1 MRFIDLL
8 RMSISNLWRRKLR
21 TFLTV
26 LGVIIGTAS
35 IVVMIS
41 LGLGLTRSTMEQIEK
56 SGGLTTIT
64 VREGSGVVMS
74 SGGGVMVEATSSS
87 GKKDEMAGKL
97 TDAVAEEFKKIPHV
111 KVVSP
116 VLNLYPYLKVGAYEG
131 SVGIKGMTAEALEGM
146 NIPLSEGA
154 TLPTDPENLEFLFG
168 NQVITNFTNGRTNQS
183 YWETGELPKIDL
195 AKDPIFFIMDSEAYW
210 NSKYG
215 GTDENG
221 NAVVPPK
228 KYMYPST
235 GLIAGGIE
243 EYNEFSWEAYC
254 NIDAL
259 KTQLKK
265 IFKNRPIPNQ
275 PTRSNGKPY
284 KEWFY
289 EEMYVSVDEMENVK
303 EVLKT
308 INDMGYSG
316 YSNAEW
322 VEQMQSQYAMV
333 QAVLGGI
340 GAVSLFVAAIGI
352 ANTMMMSIYER
363 TKEIG
368 IMKVLG
374 CTLGRIRD
382 LFLMEAGFI
391 GLAGGVIG
399 LILSYGISAL
409 INTLLADSY
418 YTNISYIPV
427 WLSGAALVFAV
438 LIGMLAGLMPAMRA
452 MKLSALSAL
461 RNE

>member
-8 RMSISNLWRRKLR
+8 RMSVSNLWRRKLR

-41 LGLGLTRSTMEQIEK
+41 LGLGLTKSTMEQIEQ

-64 VREGSGVVMS
+64 VNEGYGMANSDG
-74 SGGGVMVEATSSS
+74 TQT
-87 GKKDEMAGKL
+87 DENAGKI
-97 TDAVAEEFKKIPHV
+97 TDSTAEAIMQIEHVEVA
-111 KVVSP
+111 SP
-116 VLNLYPYLKVGAYEG
+116 VLTLNPIVKAGMYEG
-131 SVGIKGMTAEALEGM
+131 NLSVRGMTAEALVAM
-146 NIPLSEGA
+146 DIPLTEGS
-154 TLPTDPENLEFLFG
+154 TLPLDPNNLEFLYG
-168 NQVITNFTNGRTNQS
+168 NQVITDFYNAKTGS
-183 YWETGELPKIDL
+183 YEYWEKGVLPDIDL
-195 AKDPIFFIMDSEAYW
+195 RNDPLFFIMDSDAYW
-210 NSKYG
+210 NAKYG
-215 GTDENG
+215 GIDENG
-221 NAVVPPK
+221 NPYPQPK
-228 KYMYPST
+228 KYMYESVGT
-235 GLIAGGIE
+235 IAGGAE
-243 EYNEFSWEAYC
+243 EYNEFSWNTYC

-265 IFKNRPIPNQ
+265 IFKNSPIPNQ

-289 EEMYVSVDEMENVK
+289 NEMFVKVDKMENVA
-303 EVLKT
+303 EVQQQ
-308 INDMGYSG
+308 IVDMGYYA

-322 VEQMQSQYAMV
+322 VEQMEGQYAMV

-374 CTLGRIRD
+374 CSLGRIRD
-382 LFLMEAGFI
+382 LFLLEAGFI

-399 LILSYGISAL
+399 LLLSYGISAV
-409 INTLLADSY
+409 INLLLSDSY
-418 YTNISYIPV
+418 YSSLSYIPL
-427 WLSGAALVFAV
+427 WLAVVALVFAV
-438 LIGMLAGLMPAMRA
+438 LIGMLAGLMPALRA

>member
-1 MRFIDLL
+1 MRLIDLL
-8 RMSISNLWRRKLR
+8 RMSVSNLWRRKLR

-41 LGLGLTRSTMEQIEK
+41 LGLGLTKSTMDQIEQ

-64 VREGSGVVMS
+64 VREGGGYGSG
-74 SGGGVMVEATSSS
+74 MVAVD
-87 GKKDEMAGKL
+87 KDTAADEDAGKI
-97 TDAVAEEFKKIPHV
+97 TDSTAQEIMNIEHV
-111 KVVSP
+111 VIASP
-116 VLNLYPYLKVGAYEG
+116 VLTLYPILKFGPYEANVSIRALSSDALKAMDIPLAEG
-131 SVGIKGMTAEALEGM
+131 SAL
-146 NIPLSEGA
+146 PLDE
-154 TLPTDPENLEFLFG
+154 ENLQFLYG
-168 NQVITNFTNGRTNQS
+168 NQIITNFYNVRTNEY
-183 YWETGELPKIDL
+183 YWDTGELPDIDL
-195 AKDPIFFIMDSEAYW
+195 AKDPIFYIMDSDAYW
-210 NSKYG
+210 NAKYG
-215 GTDENG
+215 GTDANG
-221 NAVVPPK
+221 NPVEQPK
-228 KYMYPST
+228 KYMYEST
-235 GLIAGGIE
+235 GLVAGTAE
-243 EYNEFSWEAYC
+243 EYNEFSWEVFC
-254 NIDAL
+254 NIEAL

-284 KEWFY
+284 KEWY
-289 EEMYVSVDEMENVK
+289 YQEMFVKVDEMENVAD
-303 EVLKT
+303 VQQQ
-308 INDMGYSG
+308 IVDMGYYA

-322 VEQMQSQYAMV
+322 VEQMEDQYAMV

-374 CTLGRIRD
+374 CSLGRIRD

-391 GLAGGVIG
+391 GLAGGAIG
-399 LILSYGISAL
+399 LAVSYGISAI
-409 INTLLADSY
+409 INAVVGLDSGYSTL
-418 YTNISYIPV
+418 SYIPM
-427 WLSGAALVFAV
+427 WLAVVALVFAV
-438 LIGMLAGLMPAMRA
+438 IIGMLAGLLPALRA

>member
-1 MRFIDLL
+1 MKMIDLL
-8 RMSISNLWRRKLR
+8 GMSISNLWRRKLR

-41 LGLGLTRSTMEQIEK
+41 LGLGLSKSTMDQIEQ

-64 VREGSGVVMS
+64 VQE
-74 SGGGVMVEATSSS
+74 GGGMMGGNVEGEQNS
-87 GKKDEMAGKL
+87 DPNAGKI
-97 TDAVAEEFKKIPHV
+97 TDDTAGKIMGIPHV
-111 KVVSP
+111 EIASP
-116 VLNLYPYLKVGAYEG
+116 VLNANAIVKVGIYEG
-131 SVGIKGMTAEALEGM
+131 NLSIKGMSAEALKAM
-146 NIPLSEGA
+146 DIPLENGSH
-154 TLPTDPENLEFLFG
+154 LPEDSDSLELLYG
-168 NQVITNFTNGRTNQS
+168 NQVITDFYNSKTGAYE
-183 YWETGELPKIDL
+183 YWEKGVLPEIDL
-195 AKDPIFFIMDSEAYW
+195 KNGSVFVILDTDAYW
-210 NSKYG
+210 NFKYG

-221 NAVVPPK
+221 NPVEAPK
-228 KYMYPST
+228 KYMFQAA
-235 GLIAGGIE
+235 GMVAGGVE
-243 EYNEFSWEAYC
+243 ESNEFSWFTYC

-265 IFKNRPIPNQ
+265 TFKNRAIPNQ
-275 PTRSNGKPY
+275 PVRGNGKPY

-289 EEMYVSVDEMENVK
+289 NEMYVKVDKMENVK
-303 EVLKT
+303 EVQKQ
-308 INDMGYSG
+308 IVDMGYYA

-322 VEQMQSQYAMV
+322 VEQMEGQYSMV

-374 CTLGRIRD
+374 CSLGKIRD
-382 LFLMEAGFI
+382 LFLAEAGLI
-391 GLAGGVIG
+391 GLSGGLLG
-399 LILSYGISAL
+399 LLLSYGISML
-409 INTLLADSY
+409 INQMVTDSY
-418 YTNISYIPV
+418 YTTLSYIPL
-427 WLSGAALVFAV
+427 WLSGAALVFSV
-438 LIGMLAGLMPAMRA
+438 LIGMLAGLLPALRA

>member
-41 LGLGLTRSTMEQIEK
+41 LGLGLTKSTMDQIEQ
-56 SGGLTTIT
+56 SGGLTTINVSPGNGMVT
-64 VREGSGVVMS
+64 GESS
-74 SGGGVMVEATSSS
+74 LSGG
-87 GKKDEMAGKL
+87 KDENAGKI
-97 TDAVAEEFKKIPHV
+97 TDSTAADIMEIPHV
-111 KVVSP
+111 EVASP
-116 VLNLYPYLKVGAYEG
+116 VLTINPILKAGAYEG
-131 SVGIKGMTAEALEGM
+131 NITLYGMTPEALEAM
-146 NIPLSEGA
+146 DIPLAEGS
-154 TLPTDPENLEFLFG
+154 TLPTNPEQLEFLFG
-168 NQVITNFTNGRTNQS
+168 NQVLADFYNSRTGVYE
-183 YWETGELPKIDL
+183 YWEKGELPNVDL
-195 AKDPIFFIMDSEAYW
+195 VNDPVFCIMDSNAYW
-210 NSKYG
+210 EAKYG
-215 GTDENG
+215 AMDENG
-221 NAVVPPK
+221 NSIPQPK
-228 KYMYPST
+228 KYLYGST
-235 GLIAGGIE
+235 GMIAGSME
-243 EYNEFSWEAYC
+243 EYHEYSWNVYC

-265 IFKNRPIPNQ
+265 IFKNTAIPNQ

-289 EEMYVSVDEMENVK
+289 NEMFVKVDEMENVADVQK
-303 EVLKT
+303 QIV
-308 INDMGYSG
+308 DMGYYA

-322 VEQMQSQYAMV
+322 VQQMEGQYAMV

-374 CTLGRIRD
+374 CSLGRIRD
-382 LFLMEAGFI
+382 LFLLEAGFI
-391 GLAGGVIG
+391 GLSGGMIG
-399 LILSYGISAL
+399 LVLSYGISAI
-409 INTLLADSY
+409 INTLLTDSY
-418 YTNISYIPV
+418 YTTLSYIPL
-427 WLSGAALVFAV
+427 WLSVVALVFAV
-438 LIGMLAGLMPAMRA
+438 IIGMLAGLLPALRA

>member
-8 RMSISNLWRRKLR
+8 RMSVSNLWRRKLR

-41 LGLGLTRSTMEQIEK
+41 LGLGLSKSTMEQIEQ
-56 SGGLTTIT
+56 SGGLTAIT
-64 VREGSGVVMS
+64 VYEGNGMSS
-74 SGGGVMVEATSSS
+74 SGGM
-87 GKKDEMAGKL
+87 
-97 TDAVAEEFKKIPHV
+97 AVAESSSDENAGKITDSTAEEIGAIPHV
-111 KVVSP
+111 VVASP
-116 VLNLYPYLKVGAYEG
+116 VLTLNPILKVGAYEG
-131 SVGIKGMTAEALEGM
+131 NISVRAMTTEALEALD
-146 NIPLSEGA
+146 IPLSEGSH
-154 TLPTDPENLEFLFG
+154 LPTDPDNLEFLYG
-168 NQVITNFTNGRTNQS
+168 NQVLSDFYNAKTGVYE
-183 YWETGELPKIDL
+183 YWETGELPDIDL
-195 AKDPIFFIMDSEAYW
+195 MNDPIFFIMDSEAYW

-221 NAVVPPK
+221 NTVAQPK
-228 KYMYPST
+228 KYMYET
-235 GLIAGGIE
+235 AGIVAGGPE
-243 EYNEFSWEAYC
+243 DYMEFSWYAYC

-259 KTQLKK
+259 KTHLKK
-265 IFKNRPIPNQ
+265 IFKNGVIPNQ

-289 EEMYVSVDEMENVK
+289 NEMYVKVDEMENVAA
-303 EVLKT
+303 VQQA
-308 INDMGYSG
+308 IVDMGYYA

-322 VEQMQSQYAMV
+322 VEQMQEQYAMA

-374 CTLGRIRD
+374 CSLGRIRD

-391 GLAGGVIG
+391 GLSGGGIG
-399 LILSYGISAL
+399 LLLSYGISVL
-409 INTLLADSY
+409 INNLLADSY
-418 YTNISYIPV
+418 YSSISYIPI
-427 WLSGAALVFAV
+427 WLSAAALVFAV
-438 LIGMLAGLMPAMRA
+438 LIGMLAGLMPALRA

>member
-8 RMSISNLWRRKLR
+8 RMSAANLWRRKLR

-41 LGLGLTRSTMEQIEK
+41 LGLGLSKSTMEQYEQ

-64 VREGSGVVMS
+64 VYEGM
-74 SGGGVMVEATSSS
+74 TSETDQS
-87 GKKDEMAGKL
+87 AGKL
-97 TDAVAEEFKKIPHV
+97 TDNTVEEIQNIPHV
-111 KVVSP
+111 EIVSP
-116 VLNLYPYLKVGAYEG
+116 VLSMTPIVKAGVYECYL
-131 SVGIKGMTAEALEGM
+131 SVRAMSIEALEKM
-146 NIPLSEGA
+146 DIPLSEGSS
-154 TLPTDPENLEFLFG
+154 LPTDPDSLEFLYG
-168 NQVITNFTNGRTNQS
+168 NQVIMDFYNAKTNEYFYG
-183 YWETGELPKIDL
+183 TGETADIDL
-195 AKDPIFFIMDSEAYW
+195 ANDPLFFIMDTDAYW
-210 NSKYG
+210 NSQYG
-215 GTDENG
+215 GTDEEG
-221 NAVVPPK
+221 NPIKQPK
-228 KYMYPST
+228 KYMYPSS
-235 GLIAGGIE
+235 GIVAGSSE
-243 EYNEFSWEAYC
+243 EYNEYSWYAYC

-265 IFKNRPIPNQ
+265 IFKNSAIPGQ
-275 PTRSNGKPY
+275 PTNANGKPY
-284 KEWFY
+284 KEWY
-289 EEMYVSVDEMENVK
+289 YSEMYVNVDDLENVL
-303 EVLKT
+303 EVQKQITDL
-308 INDMGYSG
+308 GYSA

-322 VEQMQSQYAMV
+322 IEQSQEQMGMI

-374 CTLGRIRD
+374 CSLGRIRD
-382 LFLMEAGFI
+382 LFLMEAAFI
-391 GLAGGVIG
+391 GLSGGAVG
-399 LILSYGISAL
+399 LLLSYGISVL
-409 INTLLADSY
+409 INTLLGESY
-418 YTNISYIPV
+418 GGSISYIPA
-427 WLSGAALVFAV
+427 WLVLVALVFAV
-438 LIGMLAGLMPAMRA
+438 VIGMLAGLMPALRA

>member
-8 RMSISNLWRRKLR
+8 RMSVSNLWRRKLR

-35 IVVMIS
+35 IVVMVS
-41 LGLGLTRSTMEQIEK
+41 LGLGLTKSTMEQIEQ

-64 VREGSGVVMS
+64 VRQGNGYGVTMDKES
-74 SGGGVMVEATSSS
+74 
-87 GKKDEMAGKL
+87 DDPNAGKI
-97 TDAVAEEFKKIPHV
+97 TDSTAEQVMGIEHV
-111 KVVSP
+111 VIASP
-116 VLNLYPYLKVGAYEG
+116 VLTMYPILKCGAYEG
-131 SVGIKGMTAEALEGM
+131 NISIRALSSEALM
-146 NIPLSEGA
+146 AMDIPLAEGA
-154 TLPTDPENLEFLFG
+154 NLPLDEENLEFLYG
-168 NQVITNFTNGRTNQS
+168 NQIITNFYNSRTNEY
-183 YWETGELPKIDL
+183 YWDTGELPDIDL
-195 AKDPIFFIMDSEAYW
+195 ANDPIFFIMDSDAYW
-210 NSKYG
+210 NAKYG
-215 GTDENG
+215 GVDENG
-221 NAVVPPK
+221 NPIAQPK
-228 KYMYPST
+228 KYMYEST
-235 GLIAGGIE
+235 GLVEGTPD

-254 NIDAL
+254 NIEAL

-265 IFKNRPIPNQ
+265 IFKNRAIPNQ

-284 KEWFY
+284 KEWYY
-289 EEMYVSVDEMENVK
+289 EELFVKVDEMENVAD
-303 EVLKT
+303 VQQQ
-308 INDMGYSG
+308 IVDMGYYA

-322 VEQMQSQYAMV
+322 VEQMEGQYAMV

-374 CTLGRIRD
+374 CSLGRIRD

-391 GLAGGVIG
+391 GLSGGAVG
-399 LILSYGISAL
+399 LLLSYGISAI
-409 INTLLADSY
+409 INTLVGESSGYSQL
-418 YTNISYIPV
+418 SYIPL
-427 WLSGAALVFAV
+427 WLSGVAIVFAV
-438 LIGMLAGLMPAMRA
+438 LIGMLAGLMPALRA